1 MNKQEYK
8 EVVNKWI
15 ETEKEKTCSR
25 DSQERYE
32 KMHKRR
38 FSILY
43 KYITQNFPNKELKVL
58 DVGRSHFTKTLQ
70 NYYKNVTTIG
80 FAPDYDEGGHR
91 LLDQITCKHLTF
103 DLKQA
108 KNVDIWPEE
117 KFDLI
122 IFAEVIEHL
131 SEAPEFAL
139 LMFHSLLTNNGHLLC
154 TTPNAAALFRRYKL
168 FFGNQPYSKIR
179 YFSNNPGHYREYTK
193 RELYEM
199 GEKCGFKTVNHRYT
213 TFHKHTQSLKAVIL
227 DLLSS
232 IIPAFKWYQMI
243 LWKKNEILQSET
255 KS

>member
-139 LMFHSLLTNNGHLLC
+139 LMFHSLLTNNGHLFC
-154 TTPNAAALFRRYKL
+154 TTSNAANLFKRFRM
-168 FFGNQPYSKIR
+168 FFGSHPFEKIR

-193 RELYEM
+193 RELDEM
-199 GEKCGFKTVNHRYT
+199 GRRCGYEAEDHKFISFYKTKGSFKSIV
-213 TFHKHTQSLKAVIL
+213 V

-232 IIPAFKWYQMI
+232 IIPGCNWYQMI
-243 LWKKNEILQSET
+243 LWKKI
-255 KS
+255 